1 MSFTARCLGCLA
13 IPLALLVCGVTAH
26 AESDVTIKRDGWG
39 VPHVYANDVY
49 GLFAGFGYTVAE
61 DRLFQMEMA
70 RRSVLG
76 TVSEV
81 LGPEYVDYDSKTR
94 ATFDRSAI
102 NAQIA
107 ALPTSERDILRGY
120 AAGYNKRVAEV
131 IAQRERLLPK
141 EFSDLGFIPAEWTE
155 FDVAMIYVGTMAGR
169 FSRYS
174 NELNNAKLLDALVS
188 KMGKEKGKKLFDQM
202 LWLEDPLA
210 PTTVPKGGQYKK
222 AQAAPAAVD
231 PNRFAGLA
239 DQPRGSEDDRPR
251 ASNIWL
257 LGPKK
262 TTDDSTLLVNGP
274 QFGNFNPAYVFSIG
288 LHGAGYDITGTTPF
302 AVPVVLFGTNGTIA
316 WGATAGPLDVN
327 DYVQLELNPENPH
340 QYRQGDGWKDMTLR
354 KETIKVKRGSDVA
367 VDVWGSVYGVVSDID
382 PTKGRAFAFHSTW
395 NGYEIQTLMAWI
407 RSTQAK
413 NYDQWLDAAR
423 DVATTINWY
432 YEDRNGNIGY
442 VSPGYLPIRKDT
454 QDLRLPAL
462 GDGSMDWQGIRPFF
476 DLPKTFNPDQGWI
489 ANWNNRSSKGIVAT
503 VEGSPWS
510 SADRVVEIMERIKAK
525 DRLTPEEAWNILP
538 ETSFVDVNARYFI
551 PRIRAAGA
559 ALSSDDPRQPLLTA
573 LTSWDWRQVRAED
586 GRATSPAIA
595 IFRHWMDVMVQDV
608 LHANSPDIPATV
620 SQIRITLAS
629 ALLNNALL
637 GSQSGV
643 PQVYDF
649 FNGHNPDDVIL
660 AALEKTRL
668 ALSKQFGSDNVADWR
683 MSLDQ
688 HVFETK
694 NYLGIPQAGADEA
707 IAIGTFMNR
716 GTQSDMIRFDKGRV
730 SVCAVTPPGQS
741 GFLAADGSK
750 APHYDDQLKLYG
762 DFACRPQAFYS
773 EDVEKAAVTRQTLVV
788 K

>member
-1 MSFTARCLGCLA
+1 MPNTARLFAHLL
-13 IPLALLVCGVTAH
+13 IPLALSLSGLTAH
-26 AESDVTIKRDGWG
+26 AASDVTILRDKWG
-39 VPHVYANDVY
+39 IPQVYANDVH
-49 GLFAGFGYTVAE
+49 GLFAGFGYSVAE

-81 LGPEYVDYDSKTR
+81 LGPEYVDYDRKTR

-107 ALPTSERDILRGY
+107 ALPASERDILRGY
-120 AAGYNKRVAEV
+120 ADGYNKRVAEV
-131 IAQRERLLPK
+131 LAERKKLLPK
-141 EFSDLGFIPAEWTE
+141 QFTDLGFEPAEWSE

-174 NELNNAKLLDALVS
+174 NELNNAKLLDALIS
-188 KMGKEKGKKLFDQM
+188 KMGAENGKKLFDQM
-202 LWLEDPLA
+202 LWLEDPHA
-210 PTTVPKGGQYKK
+210 PTTVPEGGQYQK
-222 AQAAPAAVD
+222 AQLAPAAVD
-231 PNRFAGLA
+231 PTRFAGLA

-251 ASNIWL
+251 ASNIWI

-262 TTDDSTLLVNGP
+262 TTDGSSILVNGP
-274 QFGNFNPAYVFSIG
+274 QFGNFNPSYVFSIG
-288 LHGAGYDITGTTPF
+288 LHGAGYDITGSTPF

-327 DYVQLELNPENPH
+327 DYVQLTLNPENPH
-340 QYRQGDGWKDMTLR
+340 QYRHGDGWKDMTLR
-354 KETIKVKRGSDVA
+354 KETIKVKGGSDVSA
-367 VDVWGSVYGVVSDID
+367 DIWGSVYGVVSQIE
-382 PTKGRAFAFHSTW
+382 PEKGRAFAFESSW
-395 NGYEIQTLMAWI
+395 AGYEIQTLMAWI

-423 DVATTINWY
+423 GVATTINWY
-432 YEDRNGNIGY
+432 YMDREGNIGY
-442 VSPGYLPIRKDT
+442 VSPGYLPIRKES
-454 QDLRLPAL
+454 QDLRLPAV
-462 GDGSMDWQGIRPFF
+462 GDGSMDWQGIRPFS
-476 DLPKTFNPDQGWI
+476 DVPKTYNPEQGWI
-489 ANWNNRSSKGIVAT
+489 ANWNNRSSKGLVAT

-510 SADRVVEIMERIKAK
+510 SADRVVEIMDRIKAK

-551 PRIRAAGA
+551 PRIAAAGA
-559 ALSSDDPRQPLLTA
+559 SLSANDPRQPLLAA
-573 LTSWDWRQVRAED
+573 LASWDWRQVRAED
-586 GRATSPAIA
+586 GRATSPAVA
-595 IFRHWMDVMVQDV
+595 IFRRWMDVMVADV
-608 LHANSPDIPATV
+608 LLAKSPDIPANV

-637 GSQSGV
+637 GSRSGV
-643 PQVYDF
+643 PQAYDF
-649 FNGHNPDDVIL
+649 FNGRNPDDVIL

-668 ALSKQFGSDNVADWR
+668 ALSKEFGSDNVADWR
-683 MSLDQ
+683 MRLDQ

-716 GTQSDMIRFDKGRV
+716 GTQSDMIRFDQGQV

-741 GFLAADGSK
+741 GFIAADGSK
-750 APHYDDQLKLYG
+750 GPHYDDQLKLYE
-762 DFACRPQAFYS
+762 DFACRKQAFYPD
-773 EDVEKAAVTRQTLVV
+773 DVERAAVSRRTITVE
-788 K
+788 